1 MIRLFIGLIALL
13 LATGPAMAATTVC
26 RASLYPDKKW
36 SDVTRFLEADGKFS
50 FETFYSESTPG
61 FRPSLWLY
69 KQSSSSDQGHA
80 LQFEID
86 ADDVRELKAGSFVE
100 ISDEKGNRLEAK
112 QLYEKARRFV
122 VPLDVLLRTFG
133 NSGSLAVKLVN
144 GRSNTKEPYSG
155 KLDLALLAKEAALI
169 PAAQKRL
176 DAMQAEFRS
185 KCDPLTEPDPDDDP
199 ANWSCAHRAGDEYG
213 DYFADGDS
221 VSLLLR
227 LGKVA
232 TISWSNNNIAGLATL
247 YWQSG
252 KVSRSL
258 AVIRFQ
264 NGKEVFETVA
274 PLPRS
279 RYDTSFNPEWSL
291 VKAMQLQNDMLIQ
304 ALDEKGNVLEQVTL
318 PKATME
324 HAARQIKLLQAKSIE
339 DRNDY
344 KNRCEMPIDEPIIV
358 T

>member
-1 MIRLFIGLIALL
+1 MLRFLCVLFAVFLSA
-13 LATGPAMAATTVC
+13 APAMAATTVC
-26 RASLYPDKKW
+26 RSSLYPDRKLH
-36 SDVTRFLEADGKFS
+36 DVTRFLDGAGKFS
-50 FETFYSESTPG
+50 FETYRSASAPEFDST
-61 FRPSLWLY
+61 LWLL
-69 KQSSSSDQGHA
+69 SSPTTSTNDHA
-80 LQFEID
+80 LRFEID
-86 ADDVRELKAGSFVE
+86 DDAVRKLKKDSFVE
-100 ISDEKGNRLEAK
+100 ISNGAGKRLEMFR
-112 QLYEKARRFV
+112 QSPGARSFAL
-122 VPLDVLLRTFG
+122 PLSTLFKTYG
-133 NSGSLAVKLVN
+133 ESGSLTLKLMNGRAVK
-144 GRSNTKEPYSG
+144 KESFAG
-155 KLDLALLAKEAALI
+155 KLDLGLLAKEAALI

-176 DAMQAEFRS
+176 DAMQADFRS
-185 KCDPLTEPDPDDDP
+185 KCEPLTEPDPDDDP
-199 ANWSCAHRAGDEYG
+199 ANWSCAHRATDEYG

-227 LGKVA
+227 LSKVA

-324 HAARQIKLLQAKSIE
+324 HAAKQIRLMQANSIE